1 MTRHWQAVEELAAIN
16 DPFEYERGRKKIAK
30 EFGVTER
37 TVEKAVTI
45 ARQKQAQENRPG
57 HALRIEDVEPWPEP
71 VNGNTLLIRLWE
83 ALGARV
89 NLSDESQVAVT
100 IWTLYSHAFQCFGYS
115 PILHAKSP
123 DKRCGKSTLLEF
135 IRHTSN
141 RPLKSANTSGAALFR
156 AVEKWKPTLLID
168 ELDSQA
174 ETDKR
179 KCAELRN
186 LLNAGFEQG
195 NPYLRSS
202 GENFEPVMFDVFCPK
217 AVASIGSL
225 PDTAA
230 DRAIVVA
237 MRPKLKTEKVKRLR
251 DAGGTL
257 AELQAKCARWAR
269 DHAEA
274 LRQARPK
281 IPDELNDRQA
291 DIWEPLLAVADLCGG
306 DWPNWAR
313 ETAVRLCAEKSTGEM
328 SGVALLKDIRS
339 VFDQDL
345 EVERIER
352 DCLLLALNKMDE
364 APWSTIRRGKEL
376 NAHRLGMMLAEFGIE
391 ARQWRN
397 GRERERG
404 YYREGFED
412 AWTRYL
418 S

>member
-1 MTRHWQAVEELAAIN
+1 
-16 DPFEYERGRKKIAK
+16 
-30 EFGVTER
+30 
-37 TVEKAVTI
+37 
-45 ARQKQAQENRPG
+45 
-57 HALRIEDVEPWPEP
+57 
-71 VNGNTLLIRLWE
+71 
-83 ALGARV
+83 
-89 NLSDESQVAVT
+89 
-100 IWTLYSHAFQCFGYS
+100 
-115 PILHAKSP
+115 
-123 DKRCGKSTLLEF
+123 
-135 IRHTSN
+135 
-141 RPLKSANTSGAALFR
+141 
-156 AVEKWKPTLLID
+156 
-168 ELDSQA
+168 
-174 ETDKR
+174 
-179 KCAELRN
+179 
-186 LLNAGFEQG
+186 
-195 NPYLRSS
+195 
-202 GENFEPVMFDVFCPK
+202 
-217 AVASIGSL
+217 
-225 PDTAA
+225 
-230 DRAIVVA
+230 
-237 MRPKLKTEKVKRLR
+237 MRRKLKTEKVKRLR

-364 APWSTIRRGKEL
+364 APWSTIRRGKDL